1 MKEVSNVES
10 TSKFSIHLN
19 VKNRNVIAELII
31 NIKIAVVFGLL
42 SKLKNGP
49 IIVKIN
55 PNVEEIKNLGN
66 RRRSS
71 IRYFIKT
78 AVKICHNFIVNKKKK
93 KSSFEIN

>member
-10 TSKFSIHLN
+10 TSKFSIDLK
-19 VKNRNVIAELII
+19 VKNRNVIAEVII

-66 RRRSS
+66 RNTLSQ
-71 IRYFIKT
+71 
-78 AVKICHNFIVNKKKK
+78 
-93 KSSFEIN
+93 KSDILSNYKAMH

>member
-1 MKEVSNVES
+1 MKKVSNVES
-10 TSKFSIHLN
+10 TSKFSIDLN

-66 RRRSS
+66 RNTLSQ
-71 IRYFIKT
+71 
-78 AVKICHNFIVNKKKK
+78 
-93 KSSFEIN
+93 KSDILSNYKAMH

>member
-66 RRRSS
+66 RNTLSQKS
-71 IRYFIKT
+71 DILNNYK
-78 AVKICHNFIVNKKKK
+78 AVHYLILIVLVQ
-93 KSSFEIN
+93 IMT

>member
-55 PNVEEIKNLGN
+55 PDPNKLINYIKFSKIKNFY
-66 RRRSS
+66 R
-71 IRYFIKT
+71 
-78 AVKICHNFIVNKKKK
+78 
-93 KSSFEIN
+93 

>member
-55 PNVEEIKNLGN
+55 PTVEEIKNLGN
-66 RRRSS
+66 RNTLSQ
-71 IRYFIKT
+71 
-78 AVKICHNFIVNKKKK
+78 
-93 KSSFEIN
+93 KSDILINYKAMH

>member
-66 RRRSS
+66 RNTLSQ
-71 IRYFIKT
+71 
-78 AVKICHNFIVNKKKK
+78 
-93 KSSFEIN
+93 KSDILINYKAMH

>member
-10 TSKFSIHLN
+10 TSKFSIDLK
-19 VKNRNVIAELII
+19 VKNRNIIAEVII
-31 NIKIAVVFGLL
+31 SIKIAVVFGLL

-66 RRRSS
+66 RNTLSQ
-71 IRYFIKT
+71 
-78 AVKICHNFIVNKKKK
+78 
-93 KSSFEIN
+93 KSDILINYKAMH